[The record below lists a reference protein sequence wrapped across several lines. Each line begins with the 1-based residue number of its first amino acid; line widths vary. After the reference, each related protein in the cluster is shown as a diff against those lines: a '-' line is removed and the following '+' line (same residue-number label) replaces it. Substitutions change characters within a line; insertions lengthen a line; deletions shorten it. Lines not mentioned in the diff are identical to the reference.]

1 MNPAPPH
8 TTEPADALASL
19 SSNDLSQVL
28 ALFNDAAAKLQ
39 TTHEQLQSEV
49 ARLQGELKAANDEIA
64 RSRRLAA
71 LGEMAAGIAHEVR
84 NPLGSI
90 RLHAKMMEEDLT
102 DRPEQRTL
110 ASKILLAVR
119 GLDAVVGDVLSFS
132 REMRVRHHSNDALE
146 LLQASAEEALT
157 SFADHAS
164 SLKKAPR
171 DRGDIQVIYLPTP
184 DDAAMVWCDAG
195 LVHRALVNVIQNA
208 LQAMC
213 PDDSEMSAPA
223 EMKRST
229 CALSR
234 RAVLTLGASSR
245 LVMTPDGGERPVIVL
260 SVRDTGPGLPVEVME
275 RMFNPFFT
283 TRAAGTGLGLAI
295 VHRIVDAHGGSVRV
309 RNHEQGGA
317 VIELLLPTREHAVGQ
332 SERASVVVR
341 NAGRAHVSAA

>member
-1 MNPAPPH
+1 VTRMSEHENGA
-8 TTEPADALASL
+8 ASL
-19 SSNDLSQVL
+19 STSELTQMLS
-28 ALFNDAAAKLQ
+28 LFNDAAAKLQ
-39 TTHEQLQSEV
+39 TTHEQLRAEV

-90 RLHAKMMEEDLT
+90 RLHAKMMEEDLV

-110 ASKILLAVR
+110 ASKILQAVR

-132 REMRVRHHSNDALE
+132 REMRVRPYPNDSME
-146 LLQASAEEALT
+146 LLQGAVGEAMESHAGRVKSGVCGSPPTRDHGTIEVVYQSIAGDAE
-157 SFADHAS
+157 H
-164 SLKKAPR
+164 
-171 DRGDIQVIYLPTP
+171 
-184 DDAAMVWCDAG
+184 VWCDAG
-195 LVHRALVNVIQNA
+195 LVHRALVNVVQNA
-208 LQAMC
+208 VQAMC
-213 PDDSEMSAPA
+213 PDEADLSGMDEK
-223 EMKRST
+223 KRRG

-234 RAVLTLGASSR
+234 RSVLMVGASSR
-245 LVMTPDGGERPVIVL
+245 LVMTPDGGERPVVVL
-260 SVRDTGPGLPVEVME
+260 SVRDSGPGLPAEVME

-317 VIELLLPTREHAVGQ
+317 VVELLLPVGE
-332 SERASVVVR
+332 ERTGGQQGSVVVR
-341 NAGRAHVSAA
+341 QTGRAQVAAA